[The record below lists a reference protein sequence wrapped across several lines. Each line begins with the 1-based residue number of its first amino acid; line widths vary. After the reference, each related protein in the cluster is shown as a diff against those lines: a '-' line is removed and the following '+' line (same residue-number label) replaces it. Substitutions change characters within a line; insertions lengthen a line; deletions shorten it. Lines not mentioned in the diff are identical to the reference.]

1 MICGGEGQDGDGDYP
16 AELPTARRWCSLDQQ
31 DP

>member
-16 AELPTARRWCSLDQQ
+16 AELPTARQWHSRDQ
-31 DP
+31 